1 MENNGA
7 IKHHMKGASVHRG
20 GAWRSAGHFRPRA
33 PSCFEASVVD
43 MFLEPVDASS
53 LLLFPYARY
62 SFTLCREGH
71 DRPIFSFDPSMHI
84 SVHRNIITSGH

>member
-53 LLLFPYARY
+53 LLLFPYATH
-62 SFTLCREGH
+62 SPCVGKVMT
-71 DRPIFSFDPSMHI
+71 DQSSPSTHPCI
-84 SVHRNIITSGH
+84 SQSIVTS